1 MRKNNIYALY
11 KGDTF
16 INLGTVKELAKFMN
30 VNESTIRFYITKVYK
45 ERRKDSNNSI
55 IVIKVK

>member
-30 VNESTIRFYITKVYK
+30 VSEATIRFYITKVYK
-45 ERRKDSNNSI
+45 ERRKDSNNSY
-55 IVIKVK
+55 IVIKVE